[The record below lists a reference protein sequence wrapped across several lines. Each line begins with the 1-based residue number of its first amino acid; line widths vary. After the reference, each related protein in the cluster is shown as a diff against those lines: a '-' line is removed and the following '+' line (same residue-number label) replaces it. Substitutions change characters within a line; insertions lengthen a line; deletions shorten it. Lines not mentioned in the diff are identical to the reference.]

1 MHLFTHHLA
10 HPEEPT
16 GCAPSLDLLP
26 DPDPRLEAA
35 IHELQSRRPST
46 RIAAVRQLGDQGG
59 AQAVRALSEALRD
72 REAEVRIAAAEALG
86 RVGDRGA
93 IQPLA
98 EALRACFVRRSAAL
112 SLLVGILAVIGAVV
126 WGVAIVASLFLSDGV
141 VLHALDLML
150 APYQFF
156 ADRRKQG
163 RVAEAIA
170 GALQQVAERHPAPEL
185 VGVVQDLRVAALDTV
200 SHSRTTREAS
210 RAAARRIEE
219 LTEQIRRLP
228 LAGEAPTPEVSSLP
242 IPGHKESPP
251 VQ

>member
-1 MHLFTHHLA
+1 M
-10 HPEEPT
+10 
-16 GCAPSLDLLP
+16 
-26 DPDPRLEAA
+26 
-35 IHELQSRRPST
+35 
-46 RIAAVRQLGDQGG
+46 
-59 AQAVRALSEALRD
+59 RALSAALRD
-72 REAEVRIAAAEALG
+72 RDAEVRIAAAEALG

-98 EALRACFVRRSAAL
+98 EALRACFVRRSAAF
-112 SLLVGILAVIGAVV
+112 SLLVGILAAMGAVV
-126 WGVAIVASLFLSDGV
+126 WGVAIIASLFLSDGV
-141 VLHALDLML
+141 VLHALDVLL

-170 GALQQVAERHPAPEL
+170 GALHQIAERHPAPEL

-228 LAGEAPTPEVSSLP
+228 LAGTAPVPEVSTLP
-242 IPGHKESPP
+242 IPGRQETPP
-251 VQ
+251 LQ